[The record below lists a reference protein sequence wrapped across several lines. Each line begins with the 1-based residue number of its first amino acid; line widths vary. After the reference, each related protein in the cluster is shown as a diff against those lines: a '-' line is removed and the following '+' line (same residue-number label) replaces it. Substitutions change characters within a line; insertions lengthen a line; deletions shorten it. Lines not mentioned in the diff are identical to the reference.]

1 MRVAFRADASTLI
14 GSGHIARCLTL
25 ANALISYKVESTFI
39 CRPHSGH
46 LIEAIKKN
54 GHRVLTLPNLVPGAK
69 TAFTAE
75 SYEQWL
81 GTSWQADALDTLSI
95 TAHDLFDW
103 LIVDHY
109 ALDAQWENATARCY
123 ERLMVI
129 DDLTDRAHVCDL
141 FLNQNLG
148 ANTCDYQQLVPRES
162 QRLLGPQYA
171 LLRPEFAAN
180 RQRSINRRLRTQL
193 DRLLIC
199 FGGVDV
205 SGATLAVLEQLDSV
219 PIPAHTS
226 ITIIMGSQSPT
237 LSQVKTLASNMQRNS
252 TVFVDVENMA
262 HLLSESDL
270 AIGSAGGMALE
281 RCCLGLPSLI
291 FIVAQNQKAGA
302 EALKARGAALVFDS
316 IDEVPLLSQNSY
328 LLDSSLT
335 SLRSVGAKAS
345 TVCDGLGVARVLDK
359 LLH

>member
-25 ANALISYKVESTFI
+25 ANALVSYKVESTFI

-54 GHRVLTLPNLVPGAK
+54 GHQVLTLPILELGANA
-69 TAFTAE
+69 TSSLQ

-95 TAHDLFDW
+95 TAHGRFDW

-109 ALDAQWENATARCY
+109 ALDAQWEKATARSY

-129 DDLTDRAHVCDL
+129 DDLFDREHVCDL

-148 ANTCDYQQLVPRES
+148 ANTCDYHQLVPHKS

-171 LLRPEFAAN
+171 LLRPEFAAH
-180 RQRSINRRLRTQL
+180 RQRSLNRRPTAQL

-205 SGATLAVLEQLDSV
+205 SGATLAVLEQLVSV
-219 PIPAHTS
+219 QMPAHTS
-226 ITIIMGSQSPT
+226 ISVIMGSQSPT
-237 LSQVKTLASNMQRNS
+237 LAQVKTLATTMQRDT

-262 HLLSESDL
+262 YLLSESDL

-281 RCCLGLPSLI
+281 RCCLGLPSVV
-291 FIVAQNQKAGA
+291 FVVAQNQRAGA

-316 IDEVPLLSQNSY
+316 LKEVPLLSQNRFF
-328 LLDSSLT
+328 LDSSLT
-335 SLRSVGAKAS
+335 SLRDVGAQAS
-345 TVCDGLGVARVLDK
+345 TVCDGLGVDRVLEK